1 MIGQMS
7 TILGEAGININGMQV
22 GQTTTEG
29 TNMMAVALE
38 KDIPNDVL
46 LKLKSIHGI
55 LDIKVIHCEHQ

>member
-1 MIGQMS
+1 
-7 TILGEAGININGMQV
+7 MQV

>member
-1 MIGQMS
+1 
-7 TILGEAGININGMQV
+7 
-22 GQTTTEG
+22 
-29 TNMMAVALE
+29 MMAVALE